1 MVQRIL
7 ESAWVTGNEGSN
19 FFSIPVFF
27 VLLRETVEVVLI
39 IAVTFSY
46 LSDNKLTEFK
56 KWAIAGVVAG
66 TLLDLIIGMIL
77 IAIFVTIKSNA
88 FDSASDSEK
97 VFEGT
102 LLLFSSIL
110 VTVFGLGMSKMF
122 NNMNAKVGRKITKI
136 SKSLT
141 GAAGVQDV
149 ANTAEVNGV
158 ENVNED
164 PEACEL
170 IDPNSPEAV
179 AATKK
184 ARSKIAWGVLSV
196 TFFAVV
202 REGLECIVFL
212 AGLTSSYPPQSMPIP
227 AIMGVLT
234 GCFVGMLF
242 YRGGRQMGIRFFA
255 IVSMAM
261 LFLVAAGLI
270 ARSFTEFVELGMVSG
285 PVVYDASECCG
296 TDTPFW
302 GFLRIIFGYNATP
315 TLIEFLIYFSYW
327 IVLVLAGELMGVWA
341 SFKTPVAVAIK
352 DEDAYEKSS
361 NAITGVDSAVVR
373 CYEGHRSA
381 VV

>member
-1 MVQRIL
+1 MVHRIL
-7 ESAWVTGNEGSN
+7 ESAWVTESEGSN
-19 FFSIPVFF
+19 LFSIPVFF

-66 TLLDLIIGMIL
+66 TLLDLVIGIIL

-141 GAAGVQDV
+141 GAAGVRTEEDIAQGTD
-149 ANTAEVNGV
+149 EIMR
-158 ENVNED
+158 D
-164 PEACEL
+164 PETGEL

-179 AATKK
+179 AAAKK

-270 ARSFTEFVELGMVSG
+270 ARSFTEFVELGMVGG

-327 IVLVLAGELMGVWA
+327 IVLAISGEVLGVWA

-361 NAITGVDSAVVR
+361 NAITGIDSAVVR
-373 CYEGHRSA
+373 C
-381 VV
+381 

>member
-7 ESAWVTGNEGSN
+7 ESVWVTDNTGSN
-19 FFSIPVFF
+19 LFSIPVFF
-27 VLLRETVEVVLI
+27 VLLRETVEVVII
-39 IAVTFSY
+39 IAITFSY

-66 TLLDLIIGMIL
+66 TLLDLVIGMIL
-77 IAIFVTIKSNA
+77 IAIFATIKSNA
-88 FDSASDSEK
+88 FDSASDSEN
-97 VFEGT
+97 VFKGT
-102 LLLFSSIL
+102 LMLFSSIV

-122 NNMNAKVGRKITKI
+122 NNINATVGRKITTI

-141 GAAGVQDV
+141 GAAGARTEAIARGSD
-149 ANTAEVNGV
+149 EIMR
-158 ENVNED
+158 D
-164 PEACEL
+164 PVTGEL
-170 IDPNSPEAV
+170 IDPNSPEAI
-179 AATKK
+179 AAAKN

-202 REGLECIVFL
+202 REGLECILFL
-212 AGLTSSYPPQSMPIP
+212 GGLTSSYPPQSMPIP
-227 AIMGVLT
+227 AIMGVVT
-234 GCFVGMLF
+234 GCFVGMFF

-255 IVSMAM
+255 IASMAM

-270 ARSFTEFVELGMVSG
+270 ARSFTEFVELGMVGG

-327 IVLVLAGELMGVWA
+327 IVLALAGELMGVWA
-341 SFKTPVAVAIK
+341 SFKTPLAVPIK
-352 DEDAYEKSS
+352 DDDAYEKNSS
-361 NAITGVDSAVVR
+361 AITGVDSAVIR
-373 CYEGHRSA
+373 C
-381 VV
+381 